1 MSKLKM
7 LVVGAG
13 ALGRHHARI
22 LAGFSDVELVAVC
35 DPRESVGRAVAEAS
49 GTQWLPNFQSVL
61 NQIDAAS
68 IVVPT
73 SLHLSVGREF
83 LQRGIP
89 LLIEKP
95 LAGNVP
101 EASQLVLLADQHQ
114 TILQVGHVER
124 FNPALTAAK
133 RVIGQPK
140 YIRSERL
147 SPFPFRSTDINVV
160 HDVMIHDI
168 DLVLD
173 LVRSPLVSADAFG
186 VGLMGAGEDIVNAR
200 LKFENGCVVDL
211 TASRVNPTTKR
222 AMQVWSAIGC
232 VTIDFQAREVTN
244 YSPSEQLLFDR
255 SPVERAQ
262 LPGADVEQ
270 MKRDVFGKLIRVDQR
285 TVSEGDAL
293 TLELREFVDCV
304 RSKTNPSCHGHAA
317 LAALHVA
324 AQIQSAIASHDWG
337 LPYQLRDVA

>member
-1 MSKLKM
+1 MSRLKL

-22 LAGFSDVELVAVC
+22 LASLPDVELVAVC
-35 DPRESVGRAVAEAS
+35 DPRESVGRTVAEAS
-49 GTQWLPNFQSVL
+49 GTQWLPDFREVL
-61 NQIDAAS
+61 DQIDAAS

-73 SLHLSVGREF
+73 SLHLSVGRQF
-83 LQRGIP
+83 LERGIP

-95 LAGNVP
+95 LAGNVDDAA
-101 EASQLVLLADQHQ
+101 ELVRLAQEHDAV
-114 TILQVGHVER
+114 LQVGHVER
-124 FNPALTAAK
+124 FNPAMAAAR

-173 LVRSPLVSADAFG
+173 LVRSRLVSTEAFG

-200 LKFENGCVVDL
+200 LRFENGCVVDL
-211 TASRVNPTTKR
+211 TASRVNPTRKR

-232 VTIDFQAREVTN
+232 VSIDFQTREVTN

-262 LPGADVEQ
+262 RPGADIEQ
-270 MKRDVFGKLIRVDQR
+270 MKKDVFGKMIRVDQR
-285 TVSEGDAL
+285 DVAAGDAL
-293 TLELREFVDCV
+293 TLELQEFVDCA
-304 RSKTNPSCHGHAA
+304 RAGKKPSCDGQAA
-317 LAALHVA
+317 LSALQVA
-324 AQIQSAIASHDWG
+324 GAIQTAISQHQWG
-337 LPYQLRDVA
+337 TPYQLRDVA

>member
-1 MSKLKM
+1 MSKLKV

-22 LAGFSDVELVAVC
+22 LASFPDVDLVAVC
-35 DPRESVGRAVAEAS
+35 DPRESVGRTVAEAS
-49 GTQWLPNFQSVL
+49 GTQWLPDFKTVL
-61 NQIDAAS
+61 DQIDAAS

-73 SLHLSVGREF
+73 SLHLPVGEQF

-89 LLIEKP
+89 VLIEKP
-95 LAGNVP
+95 LAGTV
-101 EASQLVLLADQHQ
+101 EAGAELVRLADEQQ
-114 TILQVGHVER
+114 VVLQVGHVER
-124 FNPALTAAK
+124 FNPAMTAAR

-147 SPFPFRSTDINVV
+147 SPFPFRSTDISVV

-173 LVRSPLVSADAFG
+173 LVRSPLVSTEAFG

-200 LKFENGCVVDL
+200 LRFENGCVVDL
-211 TASRVNPTTKR
+211 TASRVNPTSKR

-232 VTIDFQAREVTN
+232 VTIDFQSREVTS

-262 LPGADVEQ
+262 RPGADIEQ
-270 MKRDVFGKLIRVDQR
+270 MKKDVFGKLIRVDQR
-285 TVSEGDAL
+285 PVTEGDAL

-304 RSKTNPSCHGHAA
+304 RSNKKPSCDGHAA
-317 LAALHVA
+317 LAALKA
-324 AQIQSAIASHDWG
+324 AAEIQSAIAAHDWG
-337 LPYQLRDVA
+337 IPYQLREVA

>member
-1 MSKLKM
+1 MSRLKLV
-7 LVVGAG
+7 VVGAG

-22 LAGFSDVELVAVC
+22 LASLPDVELVAVC
-35 DPRESVGRAVAEAS
+35 DPRESVGRTVAEAS
-49 GTQWLPNFQSVL
+49 GTQWLPDFKEVL
-61 NQIDAAS
+61 DQIDAAS

-73 SLHLSVGREF
+73 SLHLPVGRQF
-83 LQRGIP
+83 LERGIP

-95 LAGNVP
+95 LAGNVADAT
-101 EASQLVLLADQHQ
+101 ELVRLAAEHNAV
-114 TILQVGHVER
+114 LQVGHVER
-124 FNPALTAAK
+124 FNPAMTAAR

-173 LVRSPLVSADAFG
+173 LVRSRLVSAEAFG

-200 LKFENGCVVDL
+200 LRFENGCIVDL
-211 TASRVNPTTKR
+211 TASRVNPTSKR

-232 VTIDFQAREVTN
+232 VSIDFQTREVTN

-262 LPGADVEQ
+262 RPGADIEQ
-270 MKRDVFGKLIRVDQR
+270 MKKDVFGKMIRVDQR
-285 TVSEGDAL
+285 DVPAGDAL
-293 TLELREFVDCV
+293 TLELQEFVDCV
-304 RSKTNPSCHGHAA
+304 RTGKKPSCDGRAA
-317 LAALHVA
+317 LAALQVA
-324 AQIQSAIASHDWG
+324 DSIQTAISQHHWG
-337 LPYQLRDVA
+337 VPYQLREVA

>member
-1 MSKLKM
+1 M

-22 LAGFSDVELVAVC
+22 LASFPDVELVAVC
-35 DPRESVGRAVAEAS
+35 DPRESVGRTVAEAS
-49 GTQWLPNFQSVL
+49 GTNWLPDFKTVL
-61 NQIDAAS
+61 DQIDAAS

-73 SLHLSVGREF
+73 SLHLPVGQQF

-89 LLIEKP
+89 VLIEKP
-95 LAGNVP
+95 LAGNVADGA
-101 EASQLVLLADQHQ
+101 ELVRLADEQR
-114 TILQVGHVER
+114 TVLQVGHVER
-124 FNPALTAAK
+124 FNPAMTAAR

-173 LVRSPLVSADAFG
+173 LVRSPLVSTEAFG
-186 VGLMGAGEDIVNAR
+186 IGLMGAGEDIVNAR
-200 LKFENGCVVDL
+200 LRFENGCVVDL
-211 TASRVNPTTKR
+211 TASRVNPTSKR

-232 VTIDFQAREVTN
+232 VTIDFQSRAVTS

-262 LPGADVEQ
+262 RPGADVEQ
-270 MKRDVFGKLIRVDQR
+270 MKKDVFGKLIRIDEREVA
-285 TVSEGDAL
+285 EGDAL

-304 RSKTNPSCHGHAA
+304 RANKKPSCDGHAA
-317 LAALHVA
+317 LAALKA
-324 AQIQSAIASHDWG
+324 AESIQSAIAAHDWG
-337 LPYQLRDVA
+337 MPYQLREVA